1 MATQRL
7 CPIAGLLAGAMALL
21 SGCSAI
27 EGDYANVKCPDT
39 GVISGLGTV
48 SRFDGVGTGFA
59 NLAYRASLTKEQ
71 SSCSVDAGGVTIM
84 LSLSTLVELGPTAPA
99 RAADFPYFVAVTD
112 ADDRI
117 VAKRV
122 FANQV
127 IFKPDKARTG
137 AEDAISERIPLA
149 DPKLAS
155 SYHVVLGF
163 QLTDP
168 ELAYNR
174 AHP

>member
-1 MATQRL
+1 MAMTRF
-7 CPIAGLLAGAMALL
+7 CPIARLLAGAMILL

-48 SRFDGVGTGFA
+48 SRFDGVGNGFA
-59 NLAYRASLTKEQ
+59 NLAYRASLTKEK
-71 SSCSVDAGGVTIM
+71 SDCAVDAGGVTIM
-84 LSLSTLVELGPTAPA
+84 LTLSTLAELGPTAPS
-99 RAADFPYFVAVTD
+99 RSADFPYFVAVTD
-112 ADDRI
+112 DDDRI

-127 IFKPDKARTG
+127 IFKLDKARTG

-155 SYHVVLGF
+155 RYHVVLGF
-163 QLTDP
+163 QLTDM
-168 ELAYNR
+168 ELAFNR